1 MTISQIAFIFCL
13 RYEQIMFSAPER
25 MLAFRY
31 MRSKRRDGFVSVITL
46 FSILGIMLGVATLI
60 LVTSLMNGIREEMT
74 SNFIGLDGHVSIY
87 GRGGEA
93 VQNIDPL
100 LEKLMKQEGALHVAE
115 RIEGQVMASSP
126 RQALG
131 AQVVGYSYDGLQTR
145 TRLLEN
151 IAAGEV
157 EDFEAGSGVIVGK
170 RLADRLG
177 LTVGDAITL
186 ISPQGRQTFAGFV
199 PRIKAYPIAATF
211 EIGMHMLDS
220 AMIVMP
226 FEDAAVYFQVAQGE
240 EGAATS
246 VTLSLHDA
254 TKSEAV
260 ARTLAQEFGGVY
272 RVFDYKQS
280 NRSIF
285 TALNIQRD
293 VMVVILGL
301 IILVAT
307 FNIISSLIMLVQDKA
322 RDIAILR
329 TMGASRT
336 MIRNIFLL
344 AGMMIGIVGTALG
357 FVLGLIAAHNIEA
370 IRKGLE
376 TLLGQELLIG
386 NIYFLSTLPTK
397 VDMSEVLIIVL
408 FSLLLS
414 LFSTLYPSYKAAKQE
429 PAEALRYE

>member
-1 MTISQIAFIFCL
+1 
-13 RYEQIMFSAPER
+13 MFTSPER
-25 MLAFRY
+25 LLAFRY

-87 GRGGEA
+87 GRGGGS
-93 VQNIDPL
+93 VQNVDAV
-100 LEKLMKQEGALHVAE
+100 LELLMKQQGAVHAVE

-131 AQVVGYSYDGLQTR
+131 AQVVGYTSEGIITR
-145 TRLLEN
+145 EKLMQN
-151 IAAGEV
+151 ITAGELD
-157 EDFEAGSGVIVGK
+157 DFEAGNGVVVGE
-170 RLADRLG
+170 RLANNLG
-177 LTVGDAITL
+177 LGVGDAITL

-199 PRIKAYPIAATF
+199 PRIKAYTIRATF
-211 EIGMHMLDS
+211 ELGMHMLDS
-220 AMIVMP
+220 SLILMP
-226 FEDAAVYFQVAQGE
+226 YNDAAVYFQVAQGE
-240 EGAATS
+240 QGAASS
-246 VTLSLHDA
+246 VTLSLKDA
-254 TKSEAV
+254 EASEGIAK
-260 ARTLAQEFGGVY
+260 ALYQEFGGEY
-272 RVFDYKQS
+272 RVFDYKQANS
-280 NRSIF
+280 SIF

-301 IILVAT
+301 IIVVAT

-329 TMGASRT
+329 TMGASRK

-344 AGMMIGIVGTALG
+344 AGMMIGVVGTLLG
-357 FVLGLIAAHNIEA
+357 FGLGLIAAYNIEA

-376 TLLGQELLIG
+376 AMLGQELLVG
-386 NIYFLSTLPTK
+386 NIYFLSSLPTK
-397 VDMSEVLIIVL
+397 VDMSEVATIVL

-414 LFSTLYPSYKAAKQE
+414 LFSTLYPSYKAAAQE

>member
-1 MTISQIAFIFCL
+1 
-13 RYEQIMFSAPER
+13 MFSAPER
-25 MLAFRY
+25 LLAFRY

-46 FSILGIMLGVATLI
+46 FSVMGIMLGVATLI

-74 SNFIGLDGHVSIY
+74 SNFIGLDGHVSVY

-93 VQNIDPL
+93 VQNVDDV
-100 LEKLMKQEGALHVAE
+100 LELLMKQEGAMHAVE

-131 AQVVGYSYDGLQTR
+131 AQVVGYTPEGIITR
-145 TRLLEN
+145 EKLIEN
-151 IAAGEV
+151 ITAGSV
-157 EDFEAGSGVIVGK
+157 EDFEAGNGVVVGK
-170 RLADRLG
+170 RLADSLG
-177 LTVGDAITL
+177 LEVGDAITL

-199 PRIKAYPIAATF
+199 PRIKAYPIRATF
-211 EIGMHMLDS
+211 ELGMHMLDS
-220 AMIVMP
+220 SMILMP
-226 FEDAAVYFQVAQGE
+226 FDDAAVYFQVAQGE
-240 EGAATS
+240 EGAASS
-246 VTLSLHDA
+246 VTLSLQDA
-254 TKSEAV
+254 QNSEV
-260 ARTLAQEFGGVY
+260 MARALYQEFGGVY
-272 RVFDYKQS
+272 RVFDYKQA

-301 IILVAT
+301 IIIVAT

-329 TMGASRT
+329 TMGASRK

-344 AGMMIGIVGTALG
+344 AGMMIGVVGTVLG
-357 FVLGLIAAHNIEA
+357 FALGLIAAYNIES

-376 TLLGQELLIG
+376 ALLGQELLVG
-386 NIYFLSTLPTK
+386 NIYFLSSLPTK
-397 VDMSEVLIIVL
+397 VDMSEVMTILL

-414 LFSTLYPSYKAAKQE
+414 LLSTLYPSRKAAAQE